1 MGGGGG
7 DDVALAV
14 AVADEGAV
22 EVEEAREAGQEDEE
36 GGHVVSAASVQTLG
50 DQIVTD
56 ARTHLL
62 ADLLAAPLRPT
73 ASSLLRGGGGRGGNR
88 GRGGEEVG
96 EEVAV
101 HEGDGFRASHD
112 VPHAI
117 ARQQHECISATT
129 NTYNQHMDK
138 KDLSLT

>member
-7 DDVALAV
+7 GEDDVALAV

-22 EVEEAREAGQEDEE
+22 EVEETREAGQEDEE

-62 ADLLAAPLRPT
+62 ADLLAAPLHPT
-73 ASSLLRGGGGRGGNR
+73 ASSLLRGGGDRGGGR
-88 GRGGEEVG
+88 GRGRGRGEEEVG

-117 ARQQHECISATT
+117 ARQ
-129 NTYNQHMDK
+129 
-138 KDLSLT
+138 